1 MSENK
6 SASLA
11 TIGFGDSARRVF
23 IGLKLTH
30 VISWSWWWVLSPF
43 WIPAV
48 LLVVVFI
55 VLILFAF
62 TYAFFETVRK

>member
-11 TIGFGDSARRVF
+11 TIGFGDLLAVLF